1 MPFPF
6 SGLMRAS
13 LELGGRPAPVSQVF
27 ARDADCGVAGRP
39 GRDRAHNPSPW
50 PVGTGR
56 VCSSIN
62 RPASGHTRG
71 KGRRTLSGCRRS
83 AWAES
88 LPGLR
93 HRTNH
98 DVRERVSLRDR
109 NGLSPF
115 CFTKAKVP
123 VPGSGQP
130 QFPERDKNCACV
142 SGSVRSFFL
151 LMGEGTYENIC
162 QAAFHG
168 QVRTEK
174 TICYQIMFF
183 AGRRGQCQ
191 HTQHEVLHPRIQ
203 RGLK

>member
-1 MPFPF
+1 M
-6 SGLMRAS
+6 
-13 LELGGRPAPVSQVF
+13 SQVF

-39 GRDRAHNPSPW
+39 GRDRAQNPSPW
-50 PVGTGR
+50 PVACLPRRSRRRQGTGR

-62 RPASGHTRG
+62 RPASGRTRG

-115 CFTKAKVP
+115 CLTKAKKPP
-123 VPGSGQP
+123 VPGVRNLPRTPGTGIQ
-130 QFPERDKNCACV
+130 NCACV
-142 SGSVRSFFL
+142 SGSVRVFFSL
-151 LMGEGTYENIC
+151 GEGTHENDI
-162 QAAFHG
+162 
-168 QVRTEK
+168 VRPLSMGRCPYRQK
-174 TICYQIMFF
+174 SDFLSDYQRGG

-191 HTQHEVLHPRIQ
+191 HTQHEVFHPRIQ